1 MKKKVAL
8 ILFCALIL
16 TGLSGCKGKKP
27 DRSQGTPGTAP
38 GAIET
43 PSVDLNKVTSVTV
56 NGTVIDKK
64 MIDHETRQHSV
75 QMKMKLPEPQ
85 FKMIEPTMRKKAVD
99 SLINRTLLLQRAD
112 RAGTRITPEELEAKF
127 VSVRATY
134 PGDVEFQNHIKAL
147 GITEEGLKK
156 ELEVQLRVQKLLD
169 RDMGDKIRV
178 TDEELEE
185 YRKQNPEQFQDV
197 IDFEEVEEEVR
208 TFLRA
213 GKERGAMEAYYD
225 ALRENAT
232 ITYETAQ
239 DRR

>member
-1 MKKKVAL
+1 M
-8 ILFCALIL
+8 
-16 TGLSGCKGKKP
+16 
-27 DRSQGTPGTAP
+27 DY
-38 GAIET
+38 
-43 PSVDLNKVTSVTV
+43 NKVISATV
-56 NGTVIDKK
+56 NGKVIDQK
-64 MIDHETRQHSV
+64 MIDHQIRQYTV
-75 QMKMKLPEPQ
+75 QMKTKMPEQQ
-85 FKMIEPTMRKKAVD
+85 FKMIEPMMRRKSVD
-99 SLINRTLLLQRAD
+99 SLINRTLLLQEAD
-112 RAGTRITPEELEAKF
+112 RAGIKITPEEQEAKF